1 MGYFLW
7 AEPTYIE
14 WLNRNYWW
22 PVILCVLI
30 VALGFYFIFIYKPK
44 IKSKPL
50 SEEEINAVINLFGGN
65 VNIKSVTKEGSRY
78 SFKLNEVEKC
88 NLEKIKEFGATG
100 VFVSGDTIKLIFPFD
115 ADVIMEKFS

>member
-30 VALGFYFIFIYKPK
+30 VALGFYFIFLYKPK
-44 IKSKPL
+44 IKDKPL
-50 SEEEINAVINLFGGN
+50 SEEEINAVINLFGGKE
-65 VNIKSVTKEGSRY
+65 NIKNVSKEGSRY
-78 SFKLNEVEKC
+78 SFKLDKVEKC

-100 VFVSGDTIKLIFPFD
+100 VFVSGDVVKLIFPFN
-115 ADVIMEKFS
+115 ADVIIEKF